1 MGIDPGLCDLIY
13 CVDNDNKDANKF
25 RYSQDQR
32 RNETKKKK
40 YSKIQLELKK
50 EKINGKTIIEWE
62 TELSKLNRKSSNIT
76 KLKIYKV

>member
-76 KLKIYKV
+76 KLKNYKV